1 MTSRRRTLAWLVLAA
16 AAPVAGLAHAGAYED
31 FFKAIELDNGAAVAD
46 LLRRG
51 FDPNARDPKGQPALI
66 VALRGDSRKAAA
78 ALIAAKGLKVEE
90 RNAKDESALM
100 LAALRG
106 NLSAARALIRLDA
119 DVNKTGWTPL
129 HYAAS
134 GTTQDAAAMVALLL
148 EESAYIDAAS
158 PNGTTPLMM
167 AVRYGTGDVALL
179 LIEEGADP
187 TLKNDLGLTA
197 IDFAR
202 QADRADMVDLVAQ
215 AVRRR
220 QPNRGRW

>member
-1 MTSRRRTLAWLVLAA
+1 MMRRRTTLAWLTLAVMG
-16 AAPVAGLAHAGAYED
+16 PVAGCAHAGAYED
-31 FFKAIELDNGAAVAD
+31 FFKAIELDNGAAISD

-51 FDPNARDPKGQPALI
+51 FDPNARDPKGQPALV
-66 VALRGDSRKAAA
+66 VALREDSRKAAA

-106 NLSAARALIRLDA
+106 NLPAARALIQLDA
-119 DVNKTGWTPL
+119 DVNKTGWAPL

-134 GTTQDAAAMVALLL
+134 GTTQDAKAMVALLL
-148 EESAYIDAAS
+148 EENAYIDAAS

-167 AVRYGTGDVALL
+167 AVRYGPGEVARLL
-179 LIEEGADP
+179 VDEGADP
-187 TLKNDLGLTA
+187 TLKNELGLTA
-197 IDFAR
+197 LDFAR
-202 QADRADMVDLVAQ
+202 QADRADMVELMAQ

-220 QPNRGRW
+220 QPNAGKW